1 MRTRPAGLW
10 PGFLDALRHAI
21 AGLHYALRSQRTFR
35 LQLVCA
41 AGIAA
46 LATWLRV
53 SLHDAA
59 LLALAMGAVLA
70 AELFNTGVEAIVDLL
85 VEQNHHH
92 LAKIAK
98 DIAAAGV
105 VVSVVTAILAGGLV
119 LGPALLARVGV
130 ISPWPA
136 RGAWAGAVLLLAG
149 AAVGLLR
156 LARRPSL
163 DEPGAGAGAADGE
176 ADGGA
181 GRVVS

>member
-10 PGFLDALRHAI
+10 PGFLDALQHAV
-21 AGLHYALRSQRTFR
+21 AGLRYALRSQRTFR

-41 AGIAA
+41 AVIAV

-53 SLHDAA
+53 SLHEAA

-85 VEQNHHH
+85 VEQNQHE

-105 VVSVVTAILAGGLV
+105 VVSVVGAIMAGGLV
-119 LGPALLARVGV
+119 LGPALLARLGV
-130 ISPWPA
+130 SSPWPA
-136 RGAWAGAVLLLAG
+136 RIAWAGALVLL
-149 AAVGLLR
+149 AAATAGLLR
-156 LARRPSL
+156 IARRPSAG
-163 DEPGAGAGAADGE
+163 EPPGTAAGAD
-176 ADGGA
+176 
-181 GRVVS
+181 